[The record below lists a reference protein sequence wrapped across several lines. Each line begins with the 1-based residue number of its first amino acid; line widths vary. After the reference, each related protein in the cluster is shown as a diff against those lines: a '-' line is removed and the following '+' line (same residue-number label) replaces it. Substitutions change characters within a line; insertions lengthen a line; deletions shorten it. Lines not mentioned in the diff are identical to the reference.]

1 MLNKLKKMWIP
12 IVVFMISL
20 ICSLFVV
27 VRIVKNATN
36 NKINTARQTSQ
47 IYVKTMS
54 VTLQTV
60 KSWGEMDV
68 AYFRYSDNIES
79 AFDLCS
85 NSLLNGVS
93 FVKYVALYNKD
104 HEQIRVNNDHNI
116 SCDSSIMT
124 SKYFDKELEF
134 LNNHPEIVSNKTRII
149 YSNIYE
155 HTGYKFFYIL
165 YEFDL
170 SGENAYY
177 VVEIRLKDFLNYV
190 QIKTLTSIYGY
201 EYELSAISDNV
212 TTKVESNVSNY
223 KNRSVEEKT
232 MYKGIQGLSLK
243 LYSKNN
249 FVDFDVS
256 MSAITLSFLVI
267 GSLTAFGFYIS
278 YLIYKNYNYQKESRM
293 DLLTHIPNEKAEL
306 SKLIEYERAGKPYA
320 IFYLDIDD
328 FKSIN
333 DKYGHDIGDEVLQ
346 KVAKILTL
354 SVDVKDLASRIHGDE
369 FSVIEE
375 GLFTEEEAE
384 LEARRIES
392 SLDTTLYIE
401 GYHIDIQVSCGYAIV
416 PLHTNKY
423 DVAIRLSDNKMYEVK
438 RKHKENKRRLDSF

>member
-36 NKINTARQTSQ
+36 NKINTAKQTSQ

-54 VTLQTV
+54 VTLQTI

-68 AYFRYSDNIES
+68 AYFRYSDNLES

-124 SKYFDKELEF
+124 PKYFDKELEF

-177 VVEIRLKDFLNYV
+177 VVEIRLQDFLNYV

-223 KNRSVEEKT
+223 KNRSVEEKA
-232 MYKGIQGLSLK
+232 MYKGIQGVSLR

-256 MSAITLSFLVI
+256 MSAITLSVLVI

-278 YLIYKNYNYQKESRM
+278 YLIHKNYNYQKESRM

-306 SKLIEYERAGKPYA
+306 SRLIEYEKAGKPYA

-333 DKYGHDIGDEVLQ
+333 DQYGHDIGDEVLQ

-392 SLDTTLYIE
+392 SLDTTLYIQ

-438 RKHKENKRRLDSF
+438 RKHKENKRDD

>member
-12 IVVFMISL
+12 IAVFMISL

-36 NKINTARQTSQ
+36 NKINTAKQTSQ

-54 VTLQTV
+54 VTLQTI

-68 AYFRYSDNIES
+68 AYFRYSDNLED

-124 SKYFDKELEF
+124 PKYFDKELEF

-170 SGENAYY
+170 SGENDYY

-223 KNRSVEEKT
+223 KNRSVEEKA
-232 MYKGIQGLSLK
+232 MYKGIQGESLR

-256 MSAITLSFLVI
+256 MSAIALSVLVI

-278 YLIYKNYNYQKESRM
+278 YLIHKNYNYQKESRM

-306 SKLIEYERAGKPYA
+306 SRLIEYEKAGKPYA

-333 DKYGHDIGDEVLQ
+333 DQYGHDIGDEVLQ

-392 SLDTTLYIE
+392 SLDTTLYIQ

-438 RKHKENKRRLDSF
+438 RKHKENKRDD

>member
-36 NKINTARQTSQ
+36 NKINTAKQTSQ

-68 AYFRYSDNIES
+68 AYFRYTDNLED

-124 SKYFDKELEF
+124 PKYFDKELEF
-134 LNNHPEIVSNKTRII
+134 LDNHPEIVINRTRII

-177 VVEIRLKDFLNYV
+177 VVEISLKDFLNYV
-190 QIKTLTSIYGY
+190 QIKTLTNIYDY

-223 KNRSVEEKT
+223 NNRSVEEKT

-256 MSAITLSFLVI
+256 MSAIALSFLVI

-278 YLIYKNYNYQKESRM
+278 YLIHKNYNYQKESRM

-306 SKLIEYERAGKPYA
+306 SKLIEYEKAGKPYA

-333 DKYGHDIGDEVLQ
+333 DQYGHDIGDEVLQ

-375 GLFTEEEAE
+375 GLFTEEEAI

-438 RKHKENKRRLDSF
+438 RKHKENKRDD

>member
-1 MLNKLKKMWIP
+1 
-12 IVVFMISL
+12 
-20 ICSLFVV
+20 
-27 VRIVKNATN
+27 
-36 NKINTARQTSQ
+36 
-47 IYVKTMS
+47 
-54 VTLQTV
+54 
-60 KSWGEMDV
+60 
-68 AYFRYSDNIES
+68 
-79 AFDLCS
+79 
-85 NSLLNGVS
+85 
-93 FVKYVALYNKD
+93 
-104 HEQIRVNNDHNI
+104 
-116 SCDSSIMT
+116 
-124 SKYFDKELEF
+124 
-134 LNNHPEIVSNKTRII
+134 
-149 YSNIYE
+149 
-155 HTGYKFFYIL
+155 L

-177 VVEIRLKDFLNYV
+177 VVEIRLQDFLNYV
-190 QIKTLTSIYGY
+190 QIKTLTNIYDY

-223 KNRSVEEKT
+223 NNRSVEEKT

-278 YLIYKNYNYQKESRM
+278 YLIHKNYNYQKESRM

-306 SKLIEYERAGKPYA
+306 SKLIEYEKAGKPYA

-375 GLFTEEEAE
+375 GLFTEEEAI

-392 SLDTTLYIE
+392 SLNTTLYIE

-438 RKHKENKRRLDSF
+438 RKHKENKRDD